1 MSEWNQVQT
10 WGWCRVA
17 TVFSIITILEPFLQD
32 DESILVYDL
41 IHLEKLGQSGKAAL
55 KVVGHR

>member
-1 MSEWNQVQT
+1 M
-10 WGWCRVA
+10 
-17 TVFSIITILEPFLQD
+17 FSIITILEPFLQD